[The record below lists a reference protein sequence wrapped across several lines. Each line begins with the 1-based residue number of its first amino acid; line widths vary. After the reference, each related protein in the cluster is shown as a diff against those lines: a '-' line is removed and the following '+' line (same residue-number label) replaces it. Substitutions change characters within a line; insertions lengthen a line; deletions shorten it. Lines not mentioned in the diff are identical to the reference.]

1 MHTLASQMFEIHSLT
16 VKSNYSDWN
25 KAKEQLS
32 KQYPFNTPLY
42 IHAAK
47 PVGLTVGEIEQ
58 LRDYLNGILGFLEKE

>member
-1 MHTLASQMFEIHSLT
+1 MHTIDSQMFELHSLT

-42 IHAAK
+42 IHA
-47 PVGLTVGEIEQ
+47 ENQ
-58 LRDYLNGILGFLEKE
+58 QR